1 MLTRPLHHLRRNPV
15 PYVALLLVLAV
26 GAGGGYALA
35 ATKTKTITVCADKKT
50 GILHLKTRGR
60 CERGQTR
67 VTWNQQG
74 PQGPQGLQGPAGQ
87 PGAPAAA
94 AWAHVLAS
102 GAVFAGQGV
111 SIQHQSAGTYQL
123 TINAPACA
131 QGLNAPVVTVDGGP
145 PNGRVPRSRLPGS
158 PPSQL
163 ESIRCVHR
171 GRDEWIVQR
180 RPTRSSTWWMSAR
193 DAPDKPLGG
202 VSSSWQRLIVVA
214 CLLCSPCL
222 RRAGHADREYQ

>member
-1 MLTRPLHHLRRNPV
+1 MLTRPLHHLRRNVV
-15 PYVALLLVLAV
+15 PYLALFLVLAV

-60 CERGQTR
+60 CARGQTR

-74 PQGPQGLQGPAGQ
+74 PQGPQGLQGPGGQ

-102 GAVFAGQGV
+102 GAVFAGQGI

-131 QGLNAPVVTVDGGP
+131 QQLNAPVVTVDSGA
-145 PNGRVPRSRLPGS
+145 PNGQGAGVPGCLGRRRR
-158 PPSQL
+158 L
-163 ESIRCVHR
+163 ESIRCVHG
-171 GRDEWIVQR
+171 GRDKWIVHAGRQEFYVVDECSCCLISAAGVYKHLGCRLSSMLPVLPWR
-180 RPTRSSTWWMSAR
+180 RVRARAR
-193 DAPDKPLGG
+193 D
-202 VSSSWQRLIVVA
+202 
-214 CLLCSPCL
+214 
-222 RRAGHADREYQ
+222 RRHQ